1 MQKLIKIGVIIL
13 FIILCISIS
22 IYIKNYIDIKDDIK
36 VLQKDERKLKKS
48 NDSLDILLQSD
59 RKIRV
64 ILFKQKDSLERLLV
78 KEKAKVKQD
87 KIDAG
92 VIPLAVNKLSID
104 STFKLFNYLY
114 VQDSIA
120 SINK

>member
-22 IYIKNYIDIKDDIK
+22 IYIKNYIDIKDNIEA
-36 VLQKDERKLKKS
+36 LQKDEKRLKKA

-64 ILFKQKDSLERLLV
+64 ILFKQKDSLERVLV

-87 KIDAG
+87 KIDASI
-92 VIPLAVNKLSID
+92 IPLAVNKLSTD